1 MPDHGIV
8 VVGAS
13 AGGVEALV
21 DLTASLPGDLP
32 AAVFVV
38 LHLPATGTS
47 ALPEIL
53 RRQGRCRPPMSRTAN
68 RSGPGHLRRPS
79 RSPCPA
85 ADRPRAPVP
94 RAA

>member
-13 AGGVEALV
+13 AGGVEALGE
-21 DLTASLPGDLP
+21 LAASLPSDLA

-47 ALPEIL
+47 ALPPASM
-53 RRQGRCRPPMSRTAN
+53 RP
-68 RSGPGHLRRPS
+68 G
-79 RSPCPA
+79 
-85 ADRPRAPVP
+85 
-94 RAA
+94 